1 MRGATRWLV
10 VLGAW
15 WVVSGLLLGSWLGR
29 QRQPDVAAAAPPVDA
44 APPADAPPADAPPT
58 DTGLFDAA
66 CSGRTCE
73 RSRLGLEEP
82 LSVHVW
88 RTGREDAQKGWRFRH
103 LLDQGLAAHPAVDV
117 VDSAHHADVVLWLPQ
132 WAAKA
137 PFGLERADEKLAILD
152 EHDDRERRFGP
163 YAAQR
168 GDAYLAYFKRSF
180 ANKSDGAFLGY
191 SVSSAYLLD
200 EDAVEPPRELD
211 VVCTLRV
218 GAGRYPA
225 RARVLLW
232 ARELA
237 RERRLSGFFGEFDTS
252 QRNVISAPYFA
263 LMRRARVVVTC
274 NPGDWEGDFRTW
286 EAHPKSGPFR
296 APGFDEPELGHAL
309 LARALADPPP
319 RTRVRA
325 PPPTKAQIA
334 ELRSALF
341 LHPDG
346 RVFEGKR
353 ATTAALAFSKTGVY
367 KMPSR

>member
-44 APPADAPPADAPPT
+44 APPADAPPVDAPPT

-137 PFGLERADEKLAILD
+137 PLGLAHADEKLVILD

-180 ANKSDGAFLGY
+180 ANKSDGAFLGFSEPLFPRY
-191 SVSSAYLLD
+191 YAMQYVVFQRIARRVPLIGTASRRPTSSTNMHRSRRASSTSSARS
-200 EDAVEPPRELD
+200 AS
-211 VVCTLRV
+211 
-218 GAGRYPA
+218 A
-225 RARVLLW
+225 RA
-232 ARELA
+232 A
-237 RERRLSGFFGEFDTS
+237 T
-252 QRNVISAPYFA
+252 P
-263 LMRRARVVVTC
+263 RARAC
-274 NPGDWEGDFRTW
+274 S
-286 EAHPKSGPFR
+286 SGPGSSR
-296 APGFDEPELGHAL
+296 GSDASAASSASSTRPSATSSPRPTLPSCA
-309 LARALADPPP
+309 ARA
-319 RTRVRA
+319 
-325 PPPTKAQIA
+325 
-334 ELRSALF
+334 S
-341 LHPDG
+341 
-346 RVFEGKR
+346 
-353 ATTAALAFSKTGVY
+353 S
-367 KMPSR
+367 